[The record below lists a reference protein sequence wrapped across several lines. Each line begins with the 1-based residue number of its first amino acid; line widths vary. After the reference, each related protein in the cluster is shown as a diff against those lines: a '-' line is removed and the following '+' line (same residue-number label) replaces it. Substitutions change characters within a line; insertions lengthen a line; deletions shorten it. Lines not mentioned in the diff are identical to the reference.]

1 MNWRIFMKESNI
13 HLVPQVVIDCAENI
27 FNPSN
32 NANVRDTYTH
42 RIEVIRDY
50 CNEVLTRASR
60 DKDKNTFMGRDTKS
74 KMYYS
79 RDSQRAGKNN
89 V

>member
-1 MNWRIFMKESNI
+1 MKETNI

-27 FNPSN
+27 FNTSN

-42 RIEVIRDY
+42 RIEVIREY
-50 CNEVLTRASR
+50 CNEVLVRASK
-60 DKDKNTFMGRDTKS
+60 DKDRNVFIDRKTRNKTNFSRIGR
-74 KMYYS
+74 
-79 RDSQRAGKNN
+79 NN